1 LSAATSIMPFL
12 AIAQGRNRLVLS
24 EIGFQTPVIGVVAWI
39 VLLVAHPWL
48 FGVAP
53 VAW

>member
-1 LSAATSIMPFL
+1 V
-12 AIAQGRNRLVLS
+12 QGRNRLVPG
-24 EIGFQTPVIGVVAWI
+24 EIGWLTPAIAVVAWI

-53 VAW
+53 VGL